1 MRHGRDGEFAML
13 DITHGSLA
21 YARQRPRQARHGW
34 RHARRMM
41 AACARVIALW
51 ADRARQRRIL
61 ATFDDRLLSD
71 IGVTRLDAEREA
83 GKPFWR

>member
-1 MRHGRDGEFAML
+1 ML
-13 DITHGSLA
+13 DVTHGSLV
-21 YARQRPRQARHGW
+21 YVRHRPTKVRSAW
-34 RHARRMM
+34 RRARRGM

-71 IGVTRLDAEREA
+71 IGVTRVEAERECE
-83 GKPFWR
+83 KPFWR

>member
-1 MRHGRDGEFAML
+1 
-13 DITHGSLA
+13 
-21 YARQRPRQARHGW
+21 
-34 RHARRMM
+34 M

-71 IGVTRLDAEREA
+71 IGITRTDAMRECE
-83 GKPFWR
+83 KPFWR